1 MLDWKGVAVNMDKG
15 ISKAVKKCEQIIQFL
30 IQNGYT
36 KHICEKELKKA
47 IIRFAGLD
55 PRTFKKYVEALI
67 LLDYIEKIGK
77 GVYQI
82 KNGVENNGS

>member
-1 MLDWKGVAVNMDKG
+1 MDKG

-30 IQNGYT
+30 VENGYT
-36 KHICEKELKKA
+36 KQISERELRKA

>member
-1 MLDWKGVAVNMDKG
+1 MDKG

-30 IQNGYT
+30 LENGYT
-36 KHICEKELKKA
+36 KQISERELRKA
-47 IIRFAGLD
+47 IIYFAGLD
-55 PRTFKKYVEALI
+55 PRTFNKYVEALI

-77 GVYQI
+77 GIYQI